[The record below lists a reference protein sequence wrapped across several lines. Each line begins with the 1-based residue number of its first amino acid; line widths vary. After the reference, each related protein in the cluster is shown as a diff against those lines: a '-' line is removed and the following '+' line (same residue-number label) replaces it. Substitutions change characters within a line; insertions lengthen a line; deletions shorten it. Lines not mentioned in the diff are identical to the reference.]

1 MTDISQLNYLAILV
15 AAISTFVLG
24 GVWYA
29 PFLFG
34 NAWMK
39 ENNFTQDDLKDG
51 SARIFGGAFILALLM
66 AFNLAAFIGTE
77 SDVTFGV
84 FAGLAAGLGWVA
96 FAMGITYL
104 FERKSFRLWAIN
116 AGYHVIAFTIMGA
129 ILGIWH

>member
-1 MTDISQLNYLAILV
+1 MTDIGQLNYLAILV

-34 NAWMK
+34 NVWMK
-39 ENNFTQDDLKDG
+39 ENNFTPDDLKDG
-51 SARIFGGAFILALLM
+51 SARIFGGSFVLALLM

-77 SDVTFGV
+77 ADVTFGI
-84 FAGLAAGLGWVA
+84 FAGLGAGLGWVA

-129 ILGIWH
+129 ILGVWH